1 MSYRITICV
10 FFSETKIENLA
21 GTHTKTYRVEEV
33 PADQL
38 QVADNEMLVP
48 VGHYQKEPYS
58 AFGNPFLIKVKEGE
72 NFDGVKERIQV
83 IKSDWYLIEQ
93 VTLGTAGKKAD
104 QQAIKSP

>member
-1 MSYRITICV
+1 MLVIWKKNVLSDYYL

-83 IKSDWYLIEQ
+83 IK
-93 VTLGTAGKKAD
+93 
-104 QQAIKSP
+104 

>member
-1 MSYRITICV
+1 MIGFLLFV
-10 FFSETKIENLA
+10 LFLSETKIENLA
-21 GTHTKTYRVEEV
+21 GAHTKSYRVEEV

-83 IKSDWYLIEQ
+83 IKQGGQYLTNE
-93 VTLGTAGKKAD
+93 LLE
-104 QQAIKSP
+104 SL